1 METIIKTASIYLIRV
16 EERDREN
23 VEESNIQ
30 RDVDWEFSWIY
41 KRQKCPDLRTPV
53 NPKQNKFLKVQD

>member
-30 RDVDWEFSWIY
+30 RDVD
-41 KRQKCPDLRTPV
+41 
-53 NPKQNKFLKVQD
+53 

>member
-1 METIIKTASIYLIRV
+1 METIIKIASIYLIRV

-30 RDVDWEFSWIY
+30 RDVD
-41 KRQKCPDLRTPV
+41 
-53 NPKQNKFLKVQD
+53 